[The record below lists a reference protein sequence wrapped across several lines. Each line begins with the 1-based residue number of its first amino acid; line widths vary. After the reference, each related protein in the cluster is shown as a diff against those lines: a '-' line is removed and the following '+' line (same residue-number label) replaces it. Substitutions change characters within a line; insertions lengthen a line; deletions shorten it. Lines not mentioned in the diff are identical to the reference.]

1 MEGLTLAKTTCDDFI
16 SFLSDYKIICLLETW
31 TKKSSKIEI
40 EGYKTL
46 THSYR
51 KLVNRRAKRAGGGI
65 IIYVKDEIHK
75 GVKLINNETDCIV
88 WLKLDRYFFGLNE
101 DIYLGVTYI
110 VPENSPIHAVYN
122 IDLFDRLEEDI
133 MLYST
138 KGSVFLT
145 GDVNSRTGVKPDY
158 VNNAFGRTDD
168 YLNIAEIPMC
178 RTSKDKTVNR
188 FGDRLLDLCKATS
201 LCIVNGRLY
210 GDANVGAYTCMTAN
224 GESLIDYLLT
234 AYANFLP
241 IDRF

>member
-1 MEGLTLAKTTCDDFI
+1 MTLFRFC
-16 SFLSDYKIICLLETW
+16 LCLLETW

-40 EGYKTL
+40 DGYKTL

-65 IIYVKDEIHK
+65 IIYVKDEIQK
-75 GVKLINNETDCIV
+75 GVKLINNEKDCIV
-88 WLKLDRYFFGLNE
+88 WLKLDQYFFGLNE

-158 VNNAFGRTDD
+158 VNNTFGRTY
-168 YLNIAEIPMC
+168 YLNIVEIPMC
-178 RTSKDKTVNR
+178 RMSKDKTVNR
-188 FGDRLLDLCKATS
+188 FGDRLLDLCKATD
-201 LCIVNGRLY
+201 LCIVNGRL
-210 GDANVGAYTCMTAN
+210 
-224 GESLIDYLLT
+224 
-234 AYANFLP
+234 
-241 IDRF
+241 